1 MSEQQGCEWL
11 RLYRRIKTVLKRHGR
26 EDHWN
31 DEGFHVADYLIVDD
45 NWGNLSHKVEIHNLQ
60 MLQPTV
66 VKSLQSVLRDYPE
79 WDIIVEVDVP
89 GTEESWP
96 PMGLIVRDDKIYDAL
111 EREHLPKE
119 FQSLAYEGAVP
130 LATQEGLAP

>member
-1 MSEQQGCEWL
+1 
-11 RLYRRIKTVLKRHGR
+11 
-26 EDHWN
+26 
-31 DEGFHVADYLIVDD
+31 
-45 NWGNLSHKVEIHNLQ
+45 

-79 WDIIVEVDVP
+79 WDILVQVDVP

-111 EREHLPKE
+111 EREHLPRE

-130 LATQEGLAP
+130 FPTTNLPP